1 MRGIKGP
8 RLNLLKKGRE
18 NIECITQRGNRIYAI
33 VDRSYRIP
41 FNRLRNKALIEI
53 WLSGK

>member
-1 MRGIKGP
+1 MKGIKEP
-8 RLNLLKKGRE
+8 KLNLLKRGKE
-18 NIECITQRGNRIYAI
+18 NIECIAQTGNRIYAI

-41 FNRLRNKALIEI
+41 FNKPRNKALIEI